1 MPRQFPLSFSSSTP
15 PSLLLRNF
23 RILLH
28 SYAGADI
35 SLLYFDSPCKRVRV
49 AQSSRGSSFD
59 WWRGASGGSPRARAR
74 PRSSFLLLACGIAC
88 PSRTTRR
95 RTPRCWLVNPPRSA
109 RSFAIRRACA
119 RRKETQLVKYT
130 TSTASGAASPRQA
143 SARRSS
149 GRRCCWLAAAE
160 DPARSSAASFFSWPP
175 RASRRTTP

>member
-119 RRKETQLVKYT
+119 RRKETQLVRL
-130 TSTASGAASPRQA
+130 STRL
-143 SARRSS
+143 RRP
-149 GRRCCWLAAAE
+149 
-160 DPARSSAASFFSWPP
+160 PARPLRRARLRSEEALDVAVVGWPQ
-175 RASRRTTP
+175 RLLSLIHI